1 MVPERPLK
9 VLATRR
15 PAAGGLVAAKP
26 QPEEPW
32 AGVPVAVWAGFWT
45 DRLHGG
51 GRRGDSWEVR
61 ACSYDGDDDGD
72 GHGDYYDGDGWC

>member
-15 PAAGGLVAAKP
+15 PAGGLVAAKP

-32 AGVPVAVWAGFWT
+32 AGVPVAVWAGFLDGSAAW
-45 DRLHGG
+45 
-51 GRRGDSWEVR
+51 RRAARRQLGS
-61 ACSYDGDDDGD
+61 ACLLI
-72 GHGDYYDGDGWC
+72 